1 MSAHTLSNAT
11 QRKKRLSL
19 LQQSLNKCRLDLS
32 LKKIKTAREVLHF
45 LDVPT
50 VRFPNV
56 ALDEPLSINA
66 YNVHIAKPL
75 EDSLREILTKEREED
90 ERRIQAVVDGRTSS
104 TDDSASILPPSG
116 STNDEQG
123 RGQGRVKDSHLP
135 PLYAKYPVTLY
146 YHQILATR
154 ELKQKLLIED
164 KRAALLQA
172 GVGTGKTFIYGAFL
186 AELWRSGYFEGK
198 TFSPWPALVITKAS
212 IVEQTKR
219 VLENFFGLC
228 PVRQFKVMNFDALR
242 SGKGLD
248 SVIEKKKVVV
258 NGEQVY
264 QYLWKPFLHPLCVV
278 VDECQSA
285 KNEDSTQSQ
294 IIQNLSEISDKNV
307 KIIFSSATP
316 FTRVFE
322 AKYLAINLGMQ
333 YKL

>member
-1 MSAHTLSNAT
+1 MSHSLSGAT
-11 QRKKRLSL
+11 QRKKRLAL

-32 LKKIKTAREVLHF
+32 LKKIKTAREVLSF

-50 VRFPNV
+50 VRFPSL
-56 ALDEPLSINA
+56 ALDEPLTINA
-66 YNVHIAKPL
+66 YNVHIAQPL
-75 EDSLREILTKEREED
+75 ENTLREILKKEADD
-90 ERRIQAVVDGRTSS
+90 ERGIKVLVDSGSSKPSDSPSILSPTSS
-104 TDDSASILPPSG
+104 TEDEPRRVGLPNLIA
-116 STNDEQG
+116 T
-123 RGQGRVKDSHLP
+123 
-135 PLYAKYPVTLY
+135 YPVTLY
-146 YHQILATR
+146 RHQILAAQ
-154 ELKQKLLIED
+154 ELKQKLLVEN

-186 AELWRSGYFEGK
+186 AELWQTGYFEGK
-198 TFSPWPALVITKAS
+198 TFSPWPALIITKAS

-228 PVRQFKVMNFDALR
+228 PIRQFKVMNFDALR

-248 SVIEKKKVVV
+248 SVIEKKKEVI
-258 NGEQVY
+258 NGEQVM
-264 QYLWKPFLHPLCVV
+264 QYKWKPFLNPLCLI

-294 IIQNLSEISDKNV
+294 IIQNVSDITDKNI

-322 AKYLAINLGMQ
+322 AKYLAVNLGMHYQ
-333 YKL
+333 L

>member
-1 MSAHTLSNAT
+1 MSTHTLSNAT

-32 LKKIKTAREVLHF
+32 LKKLKTAREVLHF
-45 LDVPT
+45 LDVSS
-50 VRFPNV
+50 VRFPNI

-75 EDSLREILTKEREED
+75 EDSLRETLTKEREED
-90 ERRIQAVVDGRTSS
+90 ERRIQAVVDGRTSKS
-104 TDDSASILPPSG
+104 GVITSILPPSS
-116 STNDEQG
+116 STNNEQG
-123 RGQGRVKDSHLP
+123 LGQIEDSLP
-135 PLYAKYPVTLY
+135 LLTASYPVTLY
-146 YHQILATR
+146 RHQIKATR
-154 ELKQKLLIED
+154 ELKQKLLVEG

-186 AELWRSGYFEGK
+186 AELWQTGYFEGK

-228 PVRQFKVMNFDALR
+228 PVRQFKVMNYDALR

-248 SVIEKKKVVV
+248 SVMEKKKVVI
-258 NGEQVY
+258 NGEQVI
-264 QYLWKPFLHPLCVV
+264 QYMWKPFLHPLAVI

-294 IIQNLSEISDKNV
+294 IIQNLSDVADKNV
-307 KIIFSSATP
+307 KIVFSSATP

-322 AKYLAINLGMQ
+322 AKYLAVNLGMQ
-333 YKL
+333 YTL